1 MKAGAVNARRV
12 MQTPAF
18 IRNTPDSGSRWGRLR
33 GAVRRVVTAS
43 ACALAVAAVWA
54 APAHGAFPYLPA
66 SGGDANDPT
75 TFKLPAGEVPN
86 DLGDDYKF
94 AATPENSAASNAL
107 NNSKQDEL
115 CGVRGAS
122 IADQNATFPAG
133 TNSCIAAGS
142 PVKTAWQTST
152 GRPDVT
158 LAVLDSGIEWNDA
171 GAMSDLRHKVRL
183 NQGELPKPNANRAT
197 PLDGS
202 KACNLFDTTKYD
214 ANGDGVVNVTD
225 YACDDRVHDV
235 NAESPNRAGPNGVLT
250 PEDITIAFSTAPGYG
265 GIDNDGNGYVD
276 DVAGWDFV
284 DNDNDPY
291 DDVHYAHGTGE
302 AKGSNGE
309 ANNGGALG
317 TCPNCTVLPLR
328 VGESFVAD
336 VNRFAQAVTYA
347 TDNNVLVV
355 QEALGTLNNS
365 LFARQAL
372 DYAYNHGVTVI
383 ASAADE
389 AAEHHNQPSELPHVI
404 VVNSVTKYADI
415 SGVQFTPT
423 TPSYLEFNGCTNFS
437 PKITIAVPSSSCS
450 SEATERSAGV
460 AGLIYSAAIN
470 ANVPASTDCTRPDGS
485 ACRITPNEVRQ
496 LIATGRVGS
505 TEAADTGTSGA
516 QTDDV

>member
-1 MKAGAVNARRV
+1 MRRV
-12 MQTPAF
+12 LT
-18 IRNTPDSGSRWGRLR
+18 LC
-33 GAVRRVVTAS
+33 

-54 APAHGAFPYLPA
+54 VPARAAYPYLPA
-66 SGGDANDPT
+66 SGGNAQDPT
-75 TFKLPAGEVPN
+75 TFKLAAGEVPN
-86 DLGDDYKF
+86 DLGDDWKF
-94 AATPENSAASNAL
+94 AATPENSVPSNTL

-142 PVKTAWQTST
+142 PVRTAWQTST

-158 LAVLDSGIEWNDA
+158 IAVMDSGIEWNDA

-183 NQGELPKPNANRAT
+183 NQGELPKPNADRGT

-225 YACDDRVHDV
+225 YACDTRVSLTD
-235 NAESPNRAGPNGVLT
+235 PRRAGPPNVLI
-250 PEDITIAFSTAPGYG
+250 PQDITIAFSDGTDG
-265 GIDNDGNGYVD
+265 DNNGYVD

-291 DDVHYAHGTGE
+291 DDVHYGHGTGE
-302 AKGSNGE
+302 AKGSSGE
-309 ANNGGALG
+309 ANNGGSLG
-317 TCPNCTVLPLR
+317 TCPNCTVVPLR

-365 LFARQAL
+365 HLARRAV
-372 DYAYNHGVTVI
+372 DYAWNHGVTII

-389 AAEHHNQPSELPHVI
+389 SAQHHNWPSTYDHTL
-404 VVNSVTKYADI
+404 VVNSVTKYPTQEIPPGSHMD
-415 SGVQFTPT
+415 QPLTPDRK
-423 TPSYLEFNGCTNFS
+423 SYLQFNGCT
-437 PKITIAVPSSSCS
+437 
-450 SEATERSAGV
+450 
-460 AGLIYSAAIN
+460 
-470 ANVPASTDCTRPDGS
+470 
-485 ACRITPNEVRQ
+485 
-496 LIATGRVGS
+496 
-505 TEAADTGTSGA
+505 
-516 QTDDV
+516 